1 MHEILPLDIEKL
13 HFGSSL
19 ETHEDTEDICSLVIQ
34 DLWIIKEQKYLD
46 KHEKSQDVEELM
58 AILNHT
64 Q

>member
-1 MHEILPLDIEKL
+1 MHEILPLDMEKL

-19 ETHEDTEDICSLVIQ
+19 ETYEDTGDIYSLVIQ

>member
-34 DLWIIKEQKYLD
+34 DL
-46 KHEKSQDVEELM
+46 
-58 AILNHT
+58 
-64 Q
+64 